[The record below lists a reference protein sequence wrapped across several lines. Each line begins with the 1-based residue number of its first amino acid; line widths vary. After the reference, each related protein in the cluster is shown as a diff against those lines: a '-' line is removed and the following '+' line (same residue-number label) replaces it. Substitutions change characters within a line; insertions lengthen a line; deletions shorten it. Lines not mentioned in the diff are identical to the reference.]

1 MGNIECAQKPQGGYG
16 ALSVSVFK
24 STAPD
29 LTNVAPHSKESVYKD
44 FLTPIESI
52 PLAEFLKLGEQYQ
65 DVIETIRST
74 KDKGQRNQ
82 LKLRRLPAATISAT
96 FSSRGKDDILG
107 NKLLHYNGLM
117 VLDFDG
123 VADIEDAKKRLADIP
138 YIYYAG
144 LSVSGKGLFAIVP
157 IDTDDYRM
165 HKVFFE
171 ALQEEMLQLGFV
183 VDKACSDVTR
193 LRVLSYDPAPY
204 VNEDCEVFV
213 LPDNDSINAPDP
225 SEDEPEEMM
234 GPETD
239 TAGQVARYVDVWEKK
254 EIPLDDYDD
263 WRSMC
268 MALSTLGEK
277 AWAYVDRISKFSARY
292 NREDNR
298 KKFQEFVRSTRS
310 IGLGTFFYKC
320 HSYGVFPS
328 DSPHYEMVPFPVEVF
343 PEAVR
348 EIIYATHDCLNFP
361 IDYIAPA
368 LLFTASVACGNAV
381 TIEIKKG
388 WTDKA
393 IFYIAIVGDRGT
405 NKSSCLAF
413 ALAPLREKDMQEYE
427 SYSKLKLQY
436 DAEFRKPLRER
447 DNALEEPTYC
457 QTILSDFTSEVVVR
471 QHKINRRGLAVYYDE
486 LMGFINNF
494 NKYRSGSDEQMW
506 TQLFTGS
513 GIVVNRVSSEPVNI
527 PDTCIGVIGTIQP
540 EVLKD
545 FARNKISS
553 GFIDRWL
560 FAYPDK
566 VRYPELNDNEIDG
579 KIPKEWSRIVSRI
592 LGIKYDGKSKV
603 LRFSPEAKAAFYDWF
618 NNLSH
623 QKNNGSSSF
632 AGMATKMERY
642 CIRFSLVLEVI
653 RYGCGESK
661 LKEISL
667 ESVKGAISLC
677 YYFIASAIK
686 AHRKFTRN
694 PLSGLTEK
702 QLAIYNELPIT
713 FETGE
718 GVEIAKSHKVSER
731 TFKDW
736 LKSDFFRHI
745 KHGTYEKKYK

>member
-1 MGNIECAQKPQGGYG
+1 MDRSMVECHRPQGGYG
-16 ALSVSVFK
+16 EVPVSLFP
-24 STAPD
+24 STLPD
-29 LTNVAPHSKESVYKD
+29 LDALKGGKEETYRLT
-44 FLTPIESI
+44 LTPMREVQLS
-52 PLAEFLKLGEQYQ
+52 EFLSMGKGYG
-65 DVIETIRST
+65 DIIARIRMCDD
-74 KDKGQRNQ
+74 KDERSR
-82 LKLRRLPAATISAT
+82 LKLRKLPCATISAS
-96 FSSRGKDDILG
+96 FNSRSREIPLE
-107 NKLLHYNGLM
+107 NRLQLYNGLI

-123 VADIEDAKKRLADIP
+123 LADVEDTKRRLAKLP

-171 ALQEEMLQLGFV
+171 ALQEEMLQLGLV

-204 VNEDCEVFV
+204 VNEDCSVFV
-213 LPDNDSINAPDP
+213 LPENEAIDVAASN
-225 SEDEPEEMM
+225 EDEPEAMIE
-234 GPETD
+234 PETD

-292 NREDNR
+292 NREENR
-298 KKFQEFVRSTRS
+298 RKFQEFVRSTRS

-320 HSYGVFPS
+320 HSYGVFPP
-328 DSPHYEMVPFPVEVF
+328 DSPHYETVPFPVEVF
-343 PEAVR
+343 PDILQ

-361 IDYIAPA
+361 VDYIAPA

-413 ALAPLREKDMQEYE
+413 ALAPLREKDMQEYQN
-427 SYSKLKLQY
+427 YSKLKLQY

-447 DNALEEPTYC
+447 DVSMEEPTYC

-540 EVLKD
+540 DVLKD

-579 KIPKEWSRIVSRI
+579 KIPKEWNRIISRI
-592 LGIKYDGKSKV
+592 LGIKYDGKSKQ
-603 LRFSPEAKAAFYDWF
+603 LRFSAKAKEAFYDWF
-618 NNLSH
+618 NNLAR
-623 QKNNGSSSF
+623 QKNNGSASF

-642 CIRFSLVLEVI
+642 CIRFALVLEVI

-686 AHRKFTRN
+686 AHRKFTHD

-702 QLAIYNELPIT
+702 QRAIYNELPIT

-718 GVEIAKSHKVSER
+718 GVEIAKAHKVSER

-736 LKSDFFRHI
+736 LKSGFFRHI
-745 KHGTYEKKYK
+745 KHGTYEKRYK

>member
-1 MGNIECAQKPQGGYG
+1 MDGMKDYGHKPLGGYG
-16 ALSVSVFK
+16 KVPISLFP
-24 STAPD
+24 STLPD
-29 LTNVAPHSKESVYKD
+29 LEQSRKSKDELYRQTLIPMRTITLEE
-44 FLTPIESI
+44 FLTMGKGYGDIIARIRMTENKDDRSR
-52 PLAEFLKLGEQYQ
+52 LKL
-65 DVIETIRST
+65 
-74 KDKGQRNQ
+74 K
-82 LKLRRLPAATISAT
+82 KLPCATVSAT
-96 FSSRGKDDILG
+96 FTTRSREVPLEER
-107 NKLLHYNGLM
+107 LEHYNSLM

-123 VADIEDAKKRLADIP
+123 LADVEDAKKRLSGLP
-138 YIYYAG
+138 YIFYAG

-165 HKVFFE
+165 HKIFFD
-171 ALQEEMLQLGFV
+171 ALQEEMLQLGLV

-193 LRVLSYDPAPY
+193 LRVLSYDPAAY
-204 VNEDCEVFV
+204 LNVDCHVFT
-213 LPDNDSINAPDP
+213 LPENNTIDVSTQD
-225 SEDEPEEMM
+225 EDEPEEIISQD
-234 GPETD
+234 TD
-239 TAGQVARYVDVWEKK
+239 ASSLIARYVEAWESKG
-254 EIPLDDYDD
+254 IPLDDYDD

-268 MALSTLGEK
+268 MSLSTLGEK
-277 AWAYVDRISKFSARY
+277 AWAYVDRISKFSAKY

-298 KKFQEFVRSTRS
+298 KKFQEFIRSTRS
-310 IGLGTFFYKC
+310 IGIGTFFYKC
-320 HSYGVFPS
+320 HSYGVFPP
-328 DSPHYEMVPFPVEVF
+328 DVPHYETVPFPVEVF
-343 PEAVR
+343 PAAVR
-348 EIIYATHDCLNFP
+348 RIIYATHDCLNFP

-413 ALAPLREKDMQEYE
+413 ALAPLREKDMQEYQ
-427 SYSKLKLQY
+427 SYTKMRTQY
-436 DAEFRKPLRER
+436 DAEFRKPLKER
-447 DNALEEPTYC
+447 DLSLEEPTYC
-457 QTILSDFTSEVVVR
+457 QTILSDFTSEVIVR

-506 TQLFTGS
+506 TQLFTGA

-545 FARNKISS
+545 FAKNKISS

-566 VRYPELNDNEIDG
+566 VRHPELNDNEIAE
-579 KIPKEWSRIVSRI
+579 KIPRDWSRIVTRI

-603 LRFSPEAKAAFYDWF
+603 LRFSDEGKAAFYTWF
-618 NNLSH
+618 NNLAR

-642 CIRFSLVLEVI
+642 CIRFALVLEVI
-653 RYGCGESK
+653 RFGCGECK
-661 LKEISL
+661 LKNVSL
-667 ESVKGAISLC
+667 ESVKGAICLC
-677 YYFIASAIK
+677 YYFMASAIK

-694 PLSGLTEK
+694 PLNGLTEK
-702 QLAIYNELPIT
+702 QRAIYNELPIT

-718 GVEIAKSHKVSER
+718 GVEVAKAHKISER

-745 KHGTYEKKYK
+745 KHGTYEKRYK

>member
-1 MGNIECAQKPQGGYG
+1 MDDKEVYGHTPQGGYG
-16 ALSVSVFK
+16 EVPVSLFR

-29 LTNVAPHSKESVYKD
+29 AGRVASSGKEAAYREV
-44 FLTPIESI
+44 LI
-52 PLAEFLKLGEQYQ
+52 PERTVPLSEFLSMGWAYRDAIGRVRATE
-65 DVIETIRST
+65 
-74 KDKGQRNQ
+74 DKSERNR
-82 LKLRRLPAATISAT
+82 LKLRTLPCATISAT
-96 FSSRGKDDILG
+96 FTTRGKDVPLEERMTQ
-107 NKLLHYNGLM
+107 YNGLM

-123 VADIEDAKKRLADIP
+123 LADVEDAKRRLSEVP
-138 YIYYAG
+138 YVYYAG

-157 IDTDDYRM
+157 IDTEDYRM
-165 HKVFFE
+165 HKVFFD
-171 ALQEEMLQLGFV
+171 ALQQEMLEMGFV

-193 LRVLSYDPAPY
+193 LRVLSYDDAPY
-204 VNEDCEVFV
+204 LNEDCMVFQ
-213 LPDNDSINAPDP
+213 LPENEGIAPPDEE
-225 SEDEPEEMM
+225 SEPEMVAS
-234 GPETD
+234 GGD
-239 TAGQVARYVDVWEKK
+239 TVGQIVRYVEAWEEKR
-254 EIPLDDYDD
+254 IALDDYED

-277 AWAYVDRISKFSARY
+277 AWAYVDRISRFSARY
-292 NREDNR
+292 NREENR
-298 KKFQEFVRSTRS
+298 RKFAEFVRSTRS
-310 IGLGTFFYKC
+310 IGIGTFFYKC
-320 HSYGVFPS
+320 HAYGVFPP
-328 DSPHYEMVPFPVEVF
+328 DMPHYETVPFPVEVF

-348 EIIYATHDCLNFP
+348 RIIFATHECLNFP
-361 IDYIAPA
+361 VDYIAPS
-368 LLFTASVACGNAV
+368 LLFTASIACGNAV
-381 TIEIKKG
+381 GIEIKKG

-413 ALAPLREKDMQEYE
+413 ALAPLREKDMQEYQVYTKQK
-427 SYSKLKLQY
+427 SLY

-447 DNALEEPTYC
+447 DLSMEEPTYC

-545 FARNKISS
+545 FAKNKISS

-579 KIPKEWSRIVSRI
+579 RIPKEWSRIVSRI
-592 LGIKYDGKSKV
+592 LGIKYDGKPKM

-618 NNLSH
+618 NALAR
-623 QKNNGSSSF
+623 QKNNASPSF

-642 CIRFSLVLEVI
+642 CTRFALVLEVI
-653 RYGCGESK
+653 RYGCGESR
-661 LKEISL
+661 LREISL
-667 ESVKGAISLC
+667 ESMKGAICLC
-677 YYFIASAIK
+677 YYFMASAIK

-694 PLSGLTEK
+694 PLAGLTEK
-702 QLAIYNELPIT
+702 QRSIYDELPIT

-718 GVEIAKSHKVSER
+718 GVEVARAHKVSER
-731 TFKDW
+731 TFKEW
-736 LKSDFFRHI
+736 LKSDYFRHI

>member
-1 MGNIECAQKPQGGYG
+1 MEGMEDYGHWPQGGYG
-16 ALSVSVFK
+16 KVPVSLFP
-24 STAPD
+24 STLPD
-29 LTNVAPHSKESVYKD
+29 LEQSGNRKDELYRQTLVPMRSVT
-44 FLTPIESI
+44 LE
-52 PLAEFLKLGEQYQ
+52 EFLAMGNGYG
-65 DVIETIRST
+65 DIIARIRMTES
-74 KDKGQRNQ
+74 KDDRSR
-82 LKLRRLPAATISAT
+82 LKLRKLPCATVSAT
-96 FSSRGKDDILG
+96 FTSRSREVPLEER
-107 NKLLHYNGLM
+107 LEHYNSLM

-123 VADIEDAKKRLADIP
+123 LADVEDAKKRLAELP
-138 YIYYAG
+138 YIFYAG

-165 HKVFFE
+165 HKVFFD
-171 ALQEEMLQLGFV
+171 ALQEEMLQLGLV

-193 LRVLSYDPAPY
+193 LRVLSYDPAAY
-204 VNEDCEVFV
+204 VNDNCQVFT
-213 LPDNDSINAPDP
+213 LPENETIEATVQD
-225 SEDEPEEMM
+225 EDEPEEII
-234 GPETD
+234 GRDTD
-239 TAGQVARYVDVWEKK
+239 TSGLIARYVEAWESKG
-254 EIPLDDYDD
+254 IPLDDYDD

-268 MALSTLGEK
+268 MSLSTLGEK
-277 AWAYVDRISKFSARY
+277 AWAYVDRISKYSAKY

-310 IGLGTFFYKC
+310 IGIGTFFYKC
-320 HSYGVFPS
+320 HAYGVFPP
-328 DSPHYEMVPFPVEVF
+328 DVPHYETVPFPVEVF
-343 PEAVR
+343 PDAVR
-348 EIIYATHDCLNFP
+348 RIIFATHDCLNFP

-413 ALAPLREKDMQEYE
+413 ALAPLREKDMHEYQT
-427 SYSKLKLQY
+427 YSKMRSQF
-436 DAEFRKPLRER
+436 DAELRKPLRER
-447 DNALEEPTYC
+447 NLSLEEPTYC
-457 QTILSDFTSEVVVR
+457 QTILSDFTSEVIVR
-471 QHKINRRGLAVYYDE
+471 QHKINRRGLAVYCDE

-566 VRYPELNDNEIDG
+566 VRYPELNDNELDG
-579 KIPKEWSRIVSRI
+579 RTPKEWSRIANRI
-592 LGIKYDGKSKV
+592 LGIKYDGKPKV
-603 LRFSPEAKAAFYDWF
+603 LRFAPDAKDVFYEWY
-618 NNLSH
+618 NNLAR
-623 QKNNGSSSF
+623 QKNNSSPSF

-642 CIRFSLVLEVI
+642 CTRFALVLEVI

-667 ESVKGAISLC
+667 DSVKGAICLS
-677 YYFIASAIK
+677 YYFLASAIK
-686 AHRKFTRN
+686 AHRKFSSN
-694 PLSGLTEK
+694 PLNNLTEK
-702 QLAIYNELPIT
+702 QRAIYNDLPIT
-713 FETGE
+713 FDTGE
-718 GVEIAKSHKVSER
+718 GIEIAKEHKVSER

-736 LKSDFFRHI
+736 LKSDYFRHI